1 MFLLDDILLAP
12 LKGVIF
18 IAEQINE
25 VIEKEMS
32 DEGSIKERLMAL
44 QLKFE
49 MDEIGEEEYDKREDE
64 LLKTLER
71 IRIRPHHF
79 IKRKQGTPYFIF
91 RIGYYRLILDVQNN
105 KLIIFVVELGLRKNI
120 YKK

>member
-1 MFLLDDILLAP
+1 MFIIDDILLAP

-18 IAEQINE
+18 IAEKINE

-49 MDEIGEEEYDKREDE
+49 MDEIDEEEYDKREDE
-64 LLKTLER
+64 LLELLEN
-71 IRIRPHHF
+71 IR
-79 IKRKQGTPYFIF
+79 KEKQI
-91 RIGYYRLILDVQNN
+91 
-105 KLIIFVVELGLRKNI
+105 E
-120 YKK
+120 